1 MTSGD
6 FGEGE
11 MGRLVRVLLLSVL
24 ALLGGCEATLVGTGL
39 AAAVGLALALQGEK
53 KEAKIEVAPPSLTF
67 GEQVIVEASAPQVV
81 TVSSVGN
88 AALSVTG
95 VSFTGADAASFV
107 AVNECASSVNP
118 GLTCSIK
125 VSFAPKTTGAKS
137 ASLVITSNAKT
148 PAPLI
153 SLSGTGILPPPP
165 EVNPATLS
173 VDVLG
178 IVETRAGGQI
188 TATDKYKLPLTF
200 TVTTQ
205 AKEGT
210 ATITGTTGGA
220 SQYVFVVP
228 GHLSGTS
235 NVSDSFVV
243 TVSNGYTSA
252 TSTVAVS
259 LKSDP
264 LLKNQWHPHNTG
276 QNTFASTPPVSGNDM
291 RVGPAWA
298 SGITGKG
305 VKVAVIDDGVEAAHE
320 DLSANFEVGRSFN
333 FVTQGNDPTPT
344 NSNSHGTKV
353 AGIIASSAFNGK
365 GGRGVAYGAT
375 IRGYNLL
382 APGAGSQ
389 SSFVTSFGGSNAS
402 NDNDVFNASLSYF
415 YQQNGVAVLPSW
427 DPLRG
432 DVLANSLTLRSGR
445 GSPIV
450 QSAGNEFGNLNSGSC
465 ASANSLGVSCGNVAS
480 DTMRASTNVIVVAAS
495 NAEGKKSSYSTTGS
509 SIWISAPGGEYG
521 YNSSFV
527 GVPDFAYK
535 PAIVTTARTGCDKSG
550 FSNPVNALDALGAN
564 PLAAQCQYTATM
576 NGTSSAAPNLSAV
589 IALMIEANPLLTFRD
604 IKYILAKTAIRLDP
618 DFDGVRSTTII
629 PGVTFALDLG
639 WVKNAA
645 GNWFSNWYGF
655 GGVDAGAAVAAA
667 KAYTSFLPPQ
677 KTASQYD
684 FTPTSDVT
692 IAPRSSF
699 SIDFSVSNAMTVNEG
714 VLLYVTFDTAN
725 VSCNQIE
732 ITSPSGTKSILLQG
746 ASGFRN
752 AKLAN
757 TRFASNAFY
766 GESVNGTWR
775 ATYHNLCSSGST
787 VLKTTYMQSFIVVG
801 H

>member
-1 MTSGD
+1 
-6 FGEGE
+6 
-11 MGRLVRVLLLSVL
+11 MGRLVRVALLV
-24 ALLGGCEATLVGTGL
+24 ALTFLGGCEATLVGTGL
-39 AAAVGLALALQGEK
+39 AAAVGLALALKGDK
-53 KEAKIEVAPPSLTF
+53 KEAQISVAPLSLTYPD
-67 GEQVIVEASAPQVV
+67 QVIVEASDPQIV
-81 TVSSVGN
+81 TVTSTGN
-88 AALSVTG
+88 ANLTVSG
-95 VSFTGADAASFV
+95 VSFTGTDPTSFI
-107 AVNECASSVNP
+107 ATNECTMSVAP
-118 GLTCSIK
+118 QSTCSIQ
-125 VSFAPKTTGAKS
+125 VSFAPKTTGVKS
-137 ASLVITSNAKT
+137 ASLVIASNAKT
-148 PAPLI
+148 PAPPI

-178 IVETRAGGQI
+178 IVETRANGQI

-205 AKEGT
+205 AKEGS
-210 ATITGTTGGA
+210 ATITETTGGT
-220 SQYVFVVP
+220 SKYVFVVP

-235 NVSDSFVV
+235 NVSDPFVV
-243 TVSNGYTSA
+243 TVSNGFTSA
-252 TSTVAVS
+252 TSTVAVT

-276 QNTFASTPPVSGNDM
+276 QDTFASTPPVTGNDM

-298 SGITGKG
+298 AGFSGKG

-333 FVTQGNDPTPT
+333 FVTQGNDPTPA

-382 APGAGSQ
+382 APGVGSQ

-415 YQQNGVAVLPSW
+415 YQQNGIAVLPSW

-450 QSAGNEFGNLNSGSC
+450 QSAGNEFGNMNAGAC

-509 SIWISAPGGEYG
+509 SIWIAAPGGEFG
-521 YNSSFV
+521 YNSAFAV
-527 GVPDFAYK
+527 VPDFAYK
-535 PAIVTTARTGCDKSG
+535 PAIVTTARTGCDKAG
-550 FSNPVNALDALGAN
+550 FPNARNALDSLGAN
-564 PLAAQCQYTATM
+564 PLALQCQYTAMM

-604 IKYILAKTAIRLDP
+604 IKHILAKTAIRLDP
-618 DFDGVRSTTII
+618 DFDGVTSSSVI
-629 PGVTFALDLG
+629 PGTSFALDLG

-655 GGVDAGAAVAAA
+655 GGVDAGAAVATA
-667 KAYTSFLPPQ
+667 KAYTIFLPAQ
-677 KTASQYD
+677 KTATQHS
-684 FTPTSDVT
+684 FSPSGDVT
-692 IAPRSSF
+692 IAPRTSY
-699 SIDFSVSNAMTVNEG
+699 SIDFNVNNTMTVNEG
-714 VLLYVTFDTAN
+714 VLLYVTLDTAS
-725 VSCNQIE
+725 VTCNQIE

-766 GESVNGTWR
+766 GESVNGKWR

-787 VLKTTYMQSFIVVG
+787 VLKSSYTQSLVVVG

>member
-1 MTSGD
+1 
-6 FGEGE
+6 
-11 MGRLVRVLLLSVL
+11 MGRLFRVALLSTL
-24 ALLGGCEATLVGTGL
+24 AFLGGCEATLVGTGL
-39 AAAVGLALALQGEK
+39 AAAVGLALALKGDK
-53 KEAKIEVAPPSLTF
+53 KEAQISVAPLSLTF
-67 GEQVIVEASAPQVV
+67 PDQVIVEANEPQIV
-81 TVSSVGN
+81 TVTSTGN
-88 AALSVTG
+88 ANLTVNG
-95 VSFTGADAASFV
+95 VSFTGTDPTSFI
-107 AVNECASSVNP
+107 ATNECTTSLAPQV
-118 GLTCSIK
+118 TCSIK
-125 VSFAPKTTGAKS
+125 VSFAPKTTGVKS
-137 ASLVITSNAKT
+137 ASLVISSNAKT
-148 PAPLI
+148 PAPPI
-153 SLSGTGILPPPP
+153 ALSGTGVLPPPP

-188 TATDKYKLPLTF
+188 TATDKYNLPLTF

-210 ATITGTTGGA
+210 ATITETTGGTGK
-220 SQYVFVVP
+220 YVFVVP

-235 NVSDSFVV
+235 NVSDPFVV

-252 TSTVAVS
+252 TSSVAVT

-276 QNTFASTPPVSGNDM
+276 QDTFASTPPVAGNDM

-298 SGITGKG
+298 AGYSGKG

-320 DLSANFEVGRSFN
+320 DLSANFEVSRSFN
-333 FVTQGNDPTPT
+333 FVTQGNDPTPA

-382 APGAGSQ
+382 APGAGSE
-389 SSFVTSFGGSNAS
+389 SDFVTSFGGSNAS
-402 NDNDVFNASLSYF
+402 NDNDVFNASLAYF

-427 DPLRG
+427 NPLRG
-432 DVLANSLTLRSGR
+432 DVLANSLTLRSRR

-450 QSAGNEFGNLNSGSC
+450 QSAGNEFGNMTAGAC

-509 SIWISAPGGEYG
+509 SVWISAPGGEYG
-521 YNSSFV
+521 YSSAFAA
-527 GVPDFAYK
+527 VPDFAYK
-535 PAIVTTARTGCDKSG
+535 PAIVTTARTGCDKAG
-550 FSNPVNALDALGAN
+550 FSNPRNALDSLGAN
-564 PLAAQCQYTATM
+564 PLAVQCQYTAMM

-618 DFDGVRSTTII
+618 DFDGVTSSSVI
-629 PGVTFALDLG
+629 PGTTFALDLG

-667 KAYTSFLPPQ
+667 KVYTNFLPAQ
-677 KTASQYD
+677 KTATQQNVAPSGD
-684 FTPTSDVT
+684 IT
-692 IAPRSSF
+692 IAARSSY
-699 SIDFSVSNAMTVNEG
+699 SIDFSVSNAMSFNEG

-725 VSCNQIE
+725 VTCNQIE
-732 ITSPSGTKSILLQG
+732 ITSPAGTKSILLQG
-746 ASGFRN
+746 GSGFRN
-752 AKLAN
+752 VKLAN
-757 TRFASNAFY
+757 ARFASNAFY
-766 GESVNGTWR
+766 GESVIGTWR

-787 VLKTTYMQSFIVVG
+787 VVKTSYTQSLIVVG

>member
-1 MTSGD
+1 
-6 FGEGE
+6 
-11 MGRLVRVLLLSVL
+11 MGRLFRVALLSTL
-24 ALLGGCEATLVGTGL
+24 AFLGGCEATLVGTGL
-39 AAAVGLALALQGEK
+39 AAAVGLALALKGDK
-53 KEAKIEVAPPSLTF
+53 KEAQISVAPLSLTYPD
-67 GEQVIVEASAPQVV
+67 QVIVEASEPQIV
-81 TVSSVGN
+81 TVTSTGN
-88 AALSVTG
+88 ANLTVSG
-95 VSFTGADAASFV
+95 VSFTGTDPTSFI
-107 AVNECASSVNP
+107 ATNECTTSVAP
-118 GLTCSIK
+118 QVTCSIK
-125 VSFAPKTTGAKS
+125 VSFAPKTTGVKS

-148 PAPLI
+148 PAPPI
-153 SLSGTGILPPPP
+153 ALSGTGILPPPP

-188 TATDKYKLPLTF
+188 TATDKYNLPLTF

-210 ATITGTTGGA
+210 ATITETTGGT
-220 SQYVFVVP
+220 SKYVFVVP

-235 NVSDSFVV
+235 NVSDPFVV

-252 TSTVAVS
+252 TSSVAVT

-276 QNTFASTPPVSGNDM
+276 QDTFASTPPVAGNDM

-298 SGITGKG
+298 AGYSGKG

-333 FVTQGNDPTPT
+333 FVTQGNDPTPA

-402 NDNDVFNASLSYF
+402 NDNDVFNASLAYF

-450 QSAGNEFGNLNSGSC
+450 QSAGNEFGNMTAGAC
-465 ASANSLGVSCGNVAS
+465 TSANSLGVSCGNVAS

-509 SIWISAPGGEYG
+509 SVWISAPGGEYG
-521 YNSSFV
+521 YSSAFAA
-527 GVPDFAYK
+527 VPDFAYE
-535 PAIVTTARTGCDKSG
+535 PAIVTTARTGCDKAG
-550 FSNPVNALDALGAN
+550 FSNPRNALDSLGAN
-564 PLAAQCQYTATM
+564 PLAVQCQYTAMM

-604 IKYILAKTAIRLDP
+604 IKHILAKTAIRLDP
-618 DFDGVRSTTII
+618 DFDGVTSSSVI
-629 PGVTFALDLG
+629 PGTTFALDLG
-639 WVKNAA
+639 WVQNAA

-667 KAYTSFLPPQ
+667 KAYTAFLPAQ
-677 KTASQYD
+677 KAATQHNFSASG
-684 FTPTSDVT
+684 DVT
-692 IAPRSSF
+692 IAPRTSY
-699 SIDFSVSNAMTVNEG
+699 SIDFSVSNGMTVNEG
-714 VLLYVTFDTAN
+714 VLLYVTFDTAS
-725 VSCNQIE
+725 VTCNQIE

-766 GESVNGTWR
+766 GESVDGTWR

-787 VLKTTYMQSFIVVG
+787 VLKSSYTQSLVVVG

>member
-1 MTSGD
+1 MR
-6 FGEGE
+6 
-11 MGRLVRVLLLSVL
+11 RLVRVILLSVL
-24 ALLGGCEATLVGTGL
+24 LLLSGCEASLVGTGL
-39 AAAVGLALALQGEK
+39 AAAVGLALALQGGK
-53 KEAKIEVAPPSLTF
+53 KEAKIEVAPASLTF
-67 GEQVIVEASAPQVV
+67 GDQVIVEASVPQVV

-88 AALSVTG
+88 AALSVSG
-95 VSFTGADAASFV
+95 VSFTGADATSFI
-107 AVNECASSVNP
+107 AVNECGSSINP

-125 VSFAPKTTGAKS
+125 VAFAPKTTGPKT
-137 ASLVITSNAKT
+137 ASLVISSNAKT
-148 PAPLI
+148 PAPPIAL
-153 SLSGTGILPPPP
+153 TGAGVLPPPP
-165 EVNPATLS
+165 DVNPAALN
-173 VDVLG
+173 VNVLG
-178 IVETRAGGQI
+178 IVETRAGSQI
-188 TATDKYKLPLTF
+188 TATDKYNLPLTF
-200 TVTTQ
+200 TVTAQ

-210 ATITGTTGGA
+210 ATITETAGGIGKF
-220 SQYVFVVP
+220 VFVVP
-228 GHLSGTS
+228 GHLSSTG
-235 NVSDSFVV
+235 NVSDSFVI
-243 TVSNGYTSA
+243 TVSNGYTK
-252 TSTVAVS
+252 TDSTVAIT

-264 LLKNQWHPHNTG
+264 LLKNQWHSHNTG
-276 QNTFASTPPVSGNDM
+276 QDTFASTPPVAGNDM
-291 RVGPAWA
+291 RVGPVWA
-298 SGITGKG
+298 AGITGKG
-305 VKVAVIDDGVEAAHE
+305 VKVAIIDDGVEAAHE
-320 DLSANFEVGRSFN
+320 DLNANFEVGRSFN
-333 FVTQGNDPTPT
+333 FVTQGNDPTPS

-365 GGRGVAYGAT
+365 GGRGVAFGAT

-389 SSFVTSFGGSNAS
+389 SSFVTAFGGGNAS

-450 QSAGNEFGNLNSGSC
+450 QSAGNEFRNLNSGSC

-509 SIWISAPGGEYG
+509 SVWISAPGGEYG
-521 YNSSFV
+521 YNNSFV
-527 GVPDFAYK
+527 TVPDFAYK

-550 FSNPVNALDALGAN
+550 FSNPVNALDAQGGN

-576 NGTSSAAPNLSAV
+576 NGTSSAAPNLTAV

-604 IKYILAKTAIRLDP
+604 IKHILAKTAVRLDP
-618 DFDGVRSTTII
+618 TFDGVTSTAVI
-629 PGVTFALDLG
+629 PGASVTLDLG

-655 GGVDAGAAVAAA
+655 GGVDAGAAVATA
-667 KAYTSFLPPQ
+667 KTYTSFLPPQ

-684 FTPTSDVT
+684 FTPNSDVT
-692 IAPRSSF
+692 ILPRTSY

-725 VSCNQIE
+725 VTCNQIE
-732 ITSPSGTKSILLQG
+732 ITSPSGTRSILLQG

-752 AKLAN
+752 VKLAN

-787 VLKTTYMQSFIVVG
+787 VLKANYMQSFIVVG

>member
-1 MTSGD
+1 
-6 FGEGE
+6 
-11 MGRLVRVLLLSVL
+11 MGRFFRVLLLSVL
-24 ALLGGCEATLVGTGL
+24 TLLGGCEATLVGTGL
-39 AAAVGLALALQGEK
+39 AAAVGLALALQGDK
-53 KEAKIEVAPPSLTF
+53 KEPKIQVSPSSLTF
-67 GEQVIVEASAPQVV
+67 GDQVVVEASAPQVV
-81 TVSSVGN
+81 TVTSAGD

-95 VSFTGADAASFV
+95 VSFTGAGATSFV
-107 AVNECASSVNP
+107 AVNECGSSINP
-118 GLTCSIK
+118 GLSCSIK
-125 VSFAPKTTGAKS
+125 VSFAPKATGAKS
-137 ASLVITSNAKT
+137 ASLVVSSNAKT
-148 PAPLI
+148 AAPPIL
-153 SLSGTGILPPPP
+153 LTGTGVLPPPP
-165 EVNPATLS
+165 EVSPATLN
-173 VDVLG
+173 VDILG
-178 IVETRAGGQI
+178 IVETRASGQI
-188 TATDKYKLPLTF
+188 IANDKYKLPLTF
-200 TVTTQ
+200 TVSTQ
-205 AKEGT
+205 AKQGT
-210 ATITGTTGGA
+210 ATITETTGGT
-220 SQYVFVVP
+220 SKYVFVVP

-235 NVSDSFVV
+235 NVSDPFAV
-243 TVSNGYTSA
+243 TVSNGYTS
-252 TSTVAVS
+252 TTLNVAVT

-276 QNTFASTPPVSGNDM
+276 QETFASTPPVAGNDM

-298 SGITGKG
+298 AGYSGKG

-320 DLSANFEVGRSFN
+320 DLNKNFEVSRSFN
-333 FVTQGNDPTPT
+333 FVTQGNDPTPA

-353 AGIIASSAFNGK
+353 AGIIASSAFNGR

-382 APGAGSQ
+382 APGASSQ
-389 SSFVTSFGGSNAS
+389 SSFVSSFGGSNVS

-432 DVLANSLTLRSGR
+432 DVLANSLTLRGGR

-450 QSAGNEFGNLNSGSC
+450 QSAGNEFQNMNAGAC

-495 NAEGKKSSYSTTGS
+495 NSDGKKSSYSTTGS
-509 SIWISAPGGEYG
+509 SVWISAPGGEYG
-521 YNSSFV
+521 YSNAFAA
-527 GVPDFAYK
+527 VPDFAYK

-550 FSNPVNALDALGAN
+550 FSSPVNALDALGAN
-564 PLAAQCQYTATM
+564 PLASQCQYTATM

-589 IALMIEANPLLTFRD
+589 IALMLEANPLLTFRD
-604 IKYILAKTAIRLDP
+604 IKHILAKTAVRIDP
-618 DFDGVRSTTII
+618 DFDGVTSAMII

-655 GGVDAGAAVAAA
+655 GAVDAGAAVAAA
-667 KAYTSFLPPQ
+667 KSYTAFLPAQ
-677 KTASQYD
+677 KTTTQHSFA
-684 FTPTSDVT
+684 PTNDVT
-692 IAPRSSF
+692 IAARSSY
-699 SIDFSVSNAMTVNEG
+699 SIDFSVSNTMTVNEG
-714 VLLYVTFDTAN
+714 VLLYVTFDTAS

-732 ITSPSGTKSILLQG
+732 LSSPSGTKSILLQG
-746 ASGFRN
+746 ATGFRN

-766 GESVNGTWR
+766 GESVQGTWR
-775 ATYHNLCSSGST
+775 ATFHNLCNSGST
-787 VLKTTYMQSFIVVG
+787 VLKSNYTQSLLVVG